1 MQITTAG
8 GGREHRLPVAVAVC
22 SDDQTKELSMSNTP
36 FVESLS
42 EDPVE
47 RAIARKVQRIL
58 NDTSLD
64 RQRRENLVHKA
75 QRELIAHRRRKE
87 QEQKLLQQLA
97 ALKLPK
103 GFKAQA
109 IAVNGGQV
117 QVGVFSR
124 GQGFVWLEAGRAPHG
139 VAANQ
144 SPVQCPKPTTAT
156 RQKTRKS
163 LSQAIQERRKALG
176 YC

>member
-1 MQITTAG
+1 
-8 GGREHRLPVAVAVC
+8 
-22 SDDQTKELSMSNTP
+22 MSNPP

-75 QRELIAHRRRKE
+75 QQELIEHRRRKE
-87 QEQKLLQQLA
+87 QEQKLLRQMA
-97 ALKLPK
+97 ALKLPQ
-103 GFKAQA
+103 GFKAQC
-109 IAVNGGQV
+109 IAVKAGQM
-117 QVGVFSR
+117 QVGALNS
-124 GQGFVWLEAGRAPHG
+124 GHGFVWLEAGQAPQG

-144 SPVQCPKPTTAT
+144 SPSQWP
-156 RQKTRKS
+156 RQAKAAGKKGRKD
-163 LSQAIQERRKALG
+163 LAQAIAERRKALG
-176 YC
+176 YQ

>member
-1 MQITTAG
+1 
-8 GGREHRLPVAVAVC
+8 
-22 SDDQTKELSMSNTP
+22 MSSTP

-75 QRELIAHRRRKE
+75 QRELVEHRRRKE
-87 QEQKLLQQLA
+87 QEQKLLTQLA
-97 ALKLPK
+97 AVKLPQ
-103 GFKAQA
+103 GFKAQS
-109 IAVNGGQV
+109 IGVNGGQV
-117 QVGVFSR
+117 QVGALNR
-124 GQGFVWLEAGRAPHG
+124 RRGFVWLDAGLAPQG

-144 SPVQCPKPTTAT
+144 TPIEWPRQSATTGG
-156 RQKTRKS
+156 KVRKD
-163 LSQAIQERRKALG
+163 LAQAIAERRQALG
-176 YC
+176 FR